1 MVTASREGR
10 FLVVAKQFSYENLSR
25 YRTVLMGL
33 QIILII
39 CFHFA
44 VDGYYVR
51 DSRIIYL
58 FYKYI
63 RSSGVDMF
71 LLLSGVGLYFS
82 WKKTPVIRTFY
93 LKRYTRILVP
103 YFLVAIPAWIW
114 LDVFYLNA
122 GWGKFFE
129 DLFFLTFFFEQ
140 TRWFWYI
147 LMIGFCYLV
156 FPYLF
161 AVVETAGERITRNM
175 RILVLCLTSTL
186 VLMLLQLYYTE
197 LYSSVSIALSRI
209 PAFLIG
215 VLIGKAVYEKQVVS
229 RKYLYVM
236 LILAIVIAWP
246 LQIVS
251 TKILGVYSLAFLNY
265 ELSLLF
271 VMILSWLRENNNRWL
286 MRLHIVIT
294 SVLGWFGKYTLELYL
309 IHVLVRKVMKGYG
322 YPTYRFIYEGILVGI
337 SIVLSI
343 CLNRIAGMLQ
353 KKIQIV

>member
-1 MVTASREGR
+1 MVTASQEGR

-93 LKRYTRILVP
+93 LKRYTRILIP

-129 DLFFLTFFFEQ
+129 DLFFLTDK
-140 TRWFWYI
+140 
-147 LMIGFCYLV
+147 M
-156 FPYLF
+156 
-161 AVVETAGERITRNM
+161 
-175 RILVLCLTSTL
+175 
-186 VLMLLQLYYTE
+186 
-197 LYSSVSIALSRI
+197 
-209 PAFLIG
+209 
-215 VLIGKAVYEKQVVS
+215 
-229 RKYLYVM
+229 
-236 LILAIVIAWP
+236 
-246 LQIVS
+246 
-251 TKILGVYSLAFLNY
+251 
-265 ELSLLF
+265 
-271 VMILSWLRENNNRWL
+271 
-286 MRLHIVIT
+286 
-294 SVLGWFGKYTLELYL
+294 
-309 IHVLVRKVMKGYG
+309 VLVHTDDRV
-322 YPTYRFIYEGILVGI
+322 LLSGI
-337 SIVLSI
+337 SVFVCSCGNCRRADHKKYENPRAMSYKYAGVNASSI
-343 CLNRIAGMLQ
+343 ILYGTLQ
-353 KKIQIV
+353 QR